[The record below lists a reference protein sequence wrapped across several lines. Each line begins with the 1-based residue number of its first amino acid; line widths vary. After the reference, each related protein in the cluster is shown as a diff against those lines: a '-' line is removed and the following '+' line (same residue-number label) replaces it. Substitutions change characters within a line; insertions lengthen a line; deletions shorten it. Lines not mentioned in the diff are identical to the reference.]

1 MPGVEPSKLASQL
14 LLVANAHS
22 VATALR
28 ELTSAVSM
36 SEIDRATI
44 EDDALRLCTELRT
57 FSSAMWTPGDEPA
70 LYRCLAIVWLE
81 LRFEWQRHNL
91 VAGYD
96 TAHRGNTEL
105 TVLVRAS
112 VATYM
117 LQRIEM
123 LLQREQLEYL
133 VSTGMDIIDN
143 LRADVSQVC
152 SRIAA

>member
-1 MPGVEPSKLASQL
+1 MSGVEPSKLASQL
-14 LLVANAHS
+14 LLVANSHS

-28 ELTSAVSM
+28 ELSGAVPLP
-36 SEIDRATI
+36 EIDRATI

-57 FSSAMWTPGDEPA
+57 FAAAMWTPADEPA

-81 LRFEWQRHNL
+81 LRFEWQRHSL
-91 VAGYD
+91 VANYD
-96 TAHRGNTEL
+96 TAHSGNTEL
-105 TVLVRAS
+105 SVLVRAS
-112 VATYM
+112 VATYL

-123 LLQREQLEYL
+123 LLERAQLEIL
-133 VSTGMDIIDN
+133 VSTGMEIIDN